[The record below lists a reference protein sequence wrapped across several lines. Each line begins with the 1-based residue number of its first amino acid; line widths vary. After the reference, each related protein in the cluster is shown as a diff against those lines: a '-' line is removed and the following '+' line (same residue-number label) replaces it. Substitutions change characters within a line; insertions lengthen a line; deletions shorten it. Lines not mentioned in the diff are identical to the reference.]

1 MIARFWSGWAMPER
15 ADGYAIYY
23 REEVLP
29 GLRQIEGFLGADLL
43 RRDDGDEVE
52 FVSITRFESMAAV
65 RAFAGDNPE
74 VAVVTPHARQFL
86 SHFDA
91 TCAHYTI
98 EVSERE
104 RSEDD

>member
-1 MIARFWSGWAMPER
+1 MIARVWKGWATPDG
-15 ADGYAIYY
+15 ADGYAAYY

-29 GLRQIEGFLGADLL
+29 GLSRIEGFSGAELL

-65 RAFAGDNPE
+65 RAFAGDNPD
-74 VAVVTPHARQFL
+74 VAVVTPHARQLL
-86 SHFDA
+86 SRFDS

-98 EVSERE
+98 DVAEGERA
-104 RSEDD
+104 DNG